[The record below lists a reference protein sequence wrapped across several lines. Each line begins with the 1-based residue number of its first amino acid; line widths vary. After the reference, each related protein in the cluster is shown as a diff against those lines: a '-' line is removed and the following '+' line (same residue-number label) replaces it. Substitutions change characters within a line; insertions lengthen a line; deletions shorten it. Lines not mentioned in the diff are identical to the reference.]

1 MIFANLLMKATMSDE
16 EKEQIRRNKEENQ
29 YVFNDS
35 SRKTKPKPSPKPG
48 AAAGSTSYKNV
59 QDLDKKFS
67 RGGPVSAGKKKGTK
81 KGKK

>member
-1 MIFANLLMKATMSDE
+1 MFTEMLVRAFMSDE
-16 EKEQIRRNKEENQ
+16 EKEQIRKNKEKNQ
-29 YVFNDS
+29 HVFNDS
-35 SRKTKPKPSPKPG
+35 SRKTKPKPSPKPK

-67 RGGPVSAGKKKGTK
+67 RGGPVAAGKKKGTK